1 MPFVAPNETAFTEFT
16 EMTQGSFKSVRIVMN
31 CGSPLLGIDPVTPDM
46 PGPSAVATTI
56 TTECTSVEEK
66 PTALDLS
73 QYPTVVCMLY
83 VHA

>member
-1 MPFVAPNETAFTEFT
+1 
-16 EMTQGSFKSVRIVMN
+16 MN

-83 VHA
+83 VHAWESHSLMGDSIAMGKSLGFLCE